1 MDGMNRYILIAQNDW
16 IGTFATVEEA
26 EANFTRIKESNGKTY
41 YSYEIIDMMD
51 IIDFY
56 EEKRRQE
63 RLNQYHG

>member
-1 MDGMNRYILIAQNDW
+1 MNRYILIAENDW

-41 YSYEIIDMMD
+41 YSYD

-56 EEKRRQE
+56 QEKRREE
-63 RLNQYHG
+63 RLKQYHG